1 MDKRTPVP
9 PYRLLSS
16 PSNKQKAFN
25 SSHGSS
31 HIIRYNFIILTSKLQ
46 HEYLWFYISA
56 KNGSV
61 FKTIPE
67 IHRKEIIRMKLLNWR
82 FTLRYKS
89 KPKRNL
95 FLGHPVLW
103 SEFSEMVRIR
113 TILQISVR
121 IRSEFAQK
129 LRFFQFLSLT
139 LPKNLEK
146 EAFACAWL

>member
-1 MDKRTPVP
+1 MR
-9 PYRLLSS
+9 
-16 PSNKQKAFN
+16 
-25 SSHGSS
+25 H
-31 HIIRYNFIILTSKLQ
+31 NFIILTSKLQ

-95 FLGHPVLW
+95 FLGHPVSPILLD
-103 SEFSEMVRIR
+103 SIKKQTKNALKRLKIGKNARI
-113 TILQISVR
+113 ISLFLAWAR
-121 IRSEFAQK
+121 IIT
-129 LRFFQFLSLT
+129 FLALKFLKIS
-139 LPKNLEK
+139 KICAKSCHARGNLVYFGPNIGEK
-146 EAFACAWL
+146 SCI